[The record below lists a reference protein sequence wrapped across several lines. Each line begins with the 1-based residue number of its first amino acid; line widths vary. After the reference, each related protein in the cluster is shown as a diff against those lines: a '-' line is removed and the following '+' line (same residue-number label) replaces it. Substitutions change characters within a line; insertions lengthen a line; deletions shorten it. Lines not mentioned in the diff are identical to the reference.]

1 MPLSG
6 VPAAVR
12 LAVASITASAVSVGP
27 AAATHVIVDLHV
39 HEAVVVGPALDAV
52 EIVTHRIEAALG
64 GPSDA
69 PPGAF
74 RIAVCDPGGLPAE
87 PETTAAE
94 SARIVRLLYDGAV
107 AEAAEAALR
116 VLAQV
121 RSGCGGVGANAA
133 GALHDAAA
141 ALSWASSRGGADPD
155 VARSVARIVL
165 AAWPEAAPSI
175 ETFPPSVLRAYE
187 ALRPVPS
194 ELAAISAVA
203 PGCEAA
209 VAGRIADG
217 LVHAPPGRATVGVR
231 CPGAPPVRIEFAV
244 EPGDEVSLD
253 LSPVAVPVGIPA
265 ETAAIG
271 RLLAG
276 IGRLRGA
283 STVVA
288 AGAAGDGGVR
298 AVAWRAGEGGG
309 IAEWSGGPR
318 EPGLEAVVAPAAALP
333 AADSARSAAGVE
345 EPGPADD
352 RAIGLAPWIAAP
364 IVAAGAGLLGAGTW
378 HLVAAADR
386 RAVADRAATPGDRE
400 RIEEQAGDLE
410 VSGLVMTAVG
420 AAAVVGA
427 AAWWIADA
435 LSDGGRDGERPD
447 VDVGALVAPGMF
459 GFTVAVGWE

>member
-12 LAVASITASAVSVGP
+12 LAGASIVASAVSVGP
-27 AAATHVIVDLHV
+27 AAATHAIVDLHV
-39 HEAVVVGPALDAV
+39 SEAVVVGPALDAV
-52 EIVTHRIEAALG
+52 EIVTRRIEAALG

-74 RIAVCDPGGLPAE
+74 RIAVCGPGGLPAE
-87 PETTAAE
+87 PETMAAE

-165 AAWPEAAPSI
+165 AAWPETAPST

-187 ALRPVPS
+187 ALRPVSS

-231 CPGAPPVRIEFAV
+231 CPGAPSVRIEFAV

-253 LSPVAVPVGIPA
+253 LSPVAVPVGISA

-318 EPGLEAVVAPAAALP
+318 EPGLEAVVA

-352 RAIGLAPWIAAP
+352 RAIGLVPWIAAP
-364 IVAAGAGLLGAGTW
+364 IAAAGVGLLGVGAW
-378 HLVAAADR
+378 HLAAADER
-386 RAVADRAATPGDRE
+386 DAVADRAATPGDRE
-400 RIEEQAGDLE
+400 RTTEQAGDLE
-410 VSGLVMTAVG
+410 ISGWAMTAVG

-447 VDVGALVAPGMF
+447 VDVDVGALVAPGMF